1 MTILRRIALG
11 LAGTAALA
19 ATVTLHTTAPM
30 TAADKKA
37 PDKAAVERT
46 REQITMLD
54 DLYKTA
60 VVGITQLYVNQQ
72 ADKPAAL
79 AAKAVFDAMKKKGW
93 HNARLVDASGDPKN
107 DENVAK
113 TDFEKKA
120 VKAMK
125 DGKKTLEEIGEV
137 DGKPVLRTA
146 TLVPAVLKSC
156 AKCHGV
162 EEGAVLGT
170 IVYELPIK

>member
-1 MTILRRIALG
+1 MRIARVKLFAAAVVTGGALG
-11 LAGTAALA
+11 FYWLNAGVAAEKQQL
-19 ATVTLHTTAPM
+19 
-30 TAADKKA
+30 
-37 PDKAAVERT
+37 DKAAVERT
-46 REQITMLD
+46 REQTQMLD

-60 VVGITQLYVNQQ
+60 VVGITTTYGEKQS
-72 ADKPAAL
+72 AKPAAVV
-79 AAKAVFDAMKKKGW
+79 AGMVFEAMKKKGW

-107 DENVAK
+107 EDNVAK

-125 DGKKTLEEIGEV
+125 DGKKTFEEIGEA

-146 TLVPAVLKSC
+146 TVVPAVLKSC

-162 EEGAVLGT
+162 EEGDLLGT

>member
-1 MTILRRIALG
+1 MHGKRRLVLAIVGAAAIASAVHFNLE
-11 LAGTAALA
+11 
-19 ATVTLHTTAPM
+19 
-30 TAADKKA
+30 ADEKK
-37 PDKAAVERT
+37 PVDKAAVERT
-46 REQITMLD
+46 REQTRMLD

-125 DGKKTLEEIGEV
+125 DGKKSLEEIGEA

>member
-1 MTILRRIALG
+1 MTTLRRLTIG
-11 LAGTAALA
+11 LFGA
-19 ATVTLHTTAPM
+19 ATVAAIVAVQSPAP
-30 TAADKKA
+30 TEAADKKE

-46 REQITMLD
+46 REQVQMLD

-93 HNARLVDASGDPKN
+93 HNARLVDASGNPKN

-125 DGKKTLEEIGEV
+125 DGKKTFEEIGEA

-146 TLVPAVLKSC
+146 TVVPAVLKSC
-156 AKCHGV
+156 AKCHSV
-162 EEGAVLGT
+162 EEGDLLGT

>member
-1 MTILRRIALG
+1 MTLTSRIVLG
-11 LAGTAALA
+11 LAGSAALA
-19 ATVTLHTTAPM
+19 ALALTFAAP
-30 TAADKKA
+30 TDAADKTL
-37 PDKAAVERT
+37 PDKAALERT
-46 REQITMLD
+46 REQVKMLD

-79 AAKAVFDAMKKKGW
+79 AAKAVFEAMGKKGW

-107 DENVAK
+107 AENVAK
-113 TDFEKKA
+113 SDFEKKA
-120 VKAMK
+120 VTAMK
-125 DGKKTLEEIGEV
+125 AGKKTFEEIGES

-146 TLVPAVLKSC
+146 TVVPAVLKSC

-162 EEGAVLGT
+162 EEGDLLGT